1 MDLTVR
7 RLTGE
12 DAPAYRALR
21 LEALADTPV
30 AFGESGAEAESRP
43 DADWGALLSGE
54 RAFFGVFEGFELV
67 ACANFSPEPGEKAK
81 HRGWLYGVYVSPR
94 ARGKGASN
102 LLIGAVLDHARKEG
116 VLQVHLGV
124 WTDNHP
130 ALRLYE
136 RFGFSTY
143 GTLPRALFV
152 DGRFIDEHQM
162 VCFLDKEVS

>member
-7 RLTGE
+7 RLTGA
-12 DAPAYRALR
+12 DGPACRALR

-30 AFGESGAEAESRP
+30 AFGESVEEAQSRP
-43 DADWGALLSGE
+43 DADWRDLLSGD
-54 RAFFGVFEGFELV
+54 RAFFGVFEGSDLL
-67 ACANFSPEPGEKAK
+67 ACANFSPEPGAKAR

-94 ARGKGASN
+94 ARGTGASD
-102 LLIGAVLDHARKEG
+102 LLIGAVLAYARDEG
-116 VLQVHLGV
+116 AKQVHLGV
-124 WTDNHP
+124 WTENRP

-162 VCFLDKEVS
+162 VCFVDKENE

>member
-1 MDLTVR
+1 MGLSVR
-7 RLTGE
+7 RLTGA
-12 DAPAYRALR
+12 DAVAYRALR

-30 AFGESGAEAESRP
+30 AFGESVEEAGGRP
-43 DADWGALLSGE
+43 DADWRELLSGD
-54 RAFFGVFEGFELV
+54 RAFFGVFDGPDLL

-116 VLQVHLGV
+116 AAQVHLGV
-124 WTDNHP
+124 WTENRP
-130 ALRLYE
+130 ALGLYE

-162 VCFLDKEVS
+162 VCFLDKENE